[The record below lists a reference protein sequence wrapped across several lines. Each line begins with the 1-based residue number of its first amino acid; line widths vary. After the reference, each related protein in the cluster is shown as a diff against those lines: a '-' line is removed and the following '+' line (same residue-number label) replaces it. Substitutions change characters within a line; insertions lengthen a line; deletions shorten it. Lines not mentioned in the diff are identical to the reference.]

1 MARCVGDKNAL
12 VSIHKGLLFPGKPL
26 MIEERTT
33 SLSLWSFKNL
43 SKFREISHFVS
54 SRIGGCST
62 PPYASL
68 NLSFNVGDDPQKVLK
83 NRQRLAE
90 AIGNPLSNLTTAK
103 QIHDC
108 RVTVVSEPL
117 RGNGATDYSGAI
129 DATDAMVTR
138 VPEICLMIL
147 LADCVPMILYDPI
160 KRVVGVT
167 HAGWRGTLQAIAQK
181 TVRVFQRDF
190 GTSPQDMVA
199 AIGPSIGPCCYEVG
213 PSVLSQIEH
222 LWGTSKG
229 YVRKESSGD
238 KEHFDL
244 WEANRRQLMRAGIP
258 TGNIEIAKICTHH
271 HPDLFFSYRHAKGK
285 TGRFGAGIFLRP

>member
-1 MARCVGDKNAL
+1 
-12 VSIHKGLLFPGKPL
+12 
-26 MIEERTT
+26 MIERQIN
-33 SLSLWSFKNL
+33 SLSLWSFKNF
-43 SKFREISHFVS
+43 SKFREIGHFVS
-54 SRIGGCST
+54 CRMGGCSS

-83 NRQRLAE
+83 NRQRLAK
-90 AIGNPLSNLTTAK
+90 AIGSPLSNLTTAK

-147 LADCVPMILYDPI
+147 LADCVPIILYDPV
-160 KRVVGVT
+160 KGVVGVA
-167 HAGWRGTLQAIAQK
+167 HAGWKGTLQSIAQK
-181 TVRVFQRDF
+181 TVHIFQKDF
-190 GTSPQDMVA
+190 GSSPQDMVA
-199 AIGPSIGPCCYEVG
+199 AIGPSIGPCCCEVG
-213 PSVLSQIEH
+213 PSVLSQIED
-222 LWGTSKG
+222 LWGTRQR
-229 YVRKESSGD
+229 YIRKESSGN
-238 KEHFDL
+238 KGHFDL
-244 WEANRRQLMRAGIP
+244 WEANLRQLVQAGIP

-271 HPDLFFSYRHAKGK
+271 HPDLFFSYRHEKGK

>member
-1 MARCVGDKNAL
+1 MIQERTNAL
-12 VSIHKGLLFPGKPL
+12 SF
-26 MIEERTT
+26 
-33 SLSLWSFKNL
+33 WSFENL

-54 SRIGGCST
+54 SRAGGYSS

-90 AIGNPLSNLTTAK
+90 ALGISLSNLTTAK

-108 RVTVVSEPL
+108 HVTVVTEPL
-117 RGNGATDYSGAI
+117 QGNGANDYSGAI

-147 LADCVPMILYDPI
+147 LADCVPIILYDPI
-160 KRVVGVT
+160 KRVVGVA
-167 HAGWRGTLQAIAQK
+167 HAGWKGTLQSIARK
-181 TVRVFQRDF
+181 TVHVFRKDF
-190 GTSPQDMVA
+190 GSSPQDMVA
-199 AIGPSIGPCCYEVG
+199 AMGPSIGPCCYEVG

-222 LWGTSKG
+222 LSGTG
-229 YVRKESSGD
+229 EDYVRKESSRG
-238 KEHFDL
+238 KGHLDL
-244 WEANRRQLMRAGIP
+244 WEANRRQLVQAGIP
-258 TGNIEIAKICTHH
+258 NGNIEMAKICTHD
-271 HPDLFFSYRHAKGK
+271 HPGLFFSYRHEKGK